1 MKLIS
6 VMQNGKR
13 VDIPIEKFQKML
25 EETKANIEKAE
36 VVEKVKNQEVK
47 G

>member
-6 VMQNGKR
+6 VMQNGRR

-25 EETKANIEKAE
+25 EETKASMEKS
-36 VVEKVKNQEVK
+36 EKKEEK
-47 G
+47 GE

>member
-1 MKLIS
+1 MKLVS
-6 VMQNGKR
+6 VLANGRR

-25 EETKANIEKAE
+25 EETKVNIEKAE